1 MHLRGFEFQQLFLT
15 RQQILFQREALGYFV
30 LLLCAIT
37 HNQLL
42 DFQMTKKILV
52 IDDERSTRAN
62 IVNFLKAEGYEAIGA
77 ESGRT
82 GIALA
87 QQHLPDLI
95 ICDVLMP
102 GLDGYDVLTALQQD
116 PRTATIPFIF
126 LTISA
131 SEAGYRQSLE
141 LGADDYLS
149 KPVTSEQLR
158 SAIALRLN
166 PYSAAP
172 RPFVEANQSS
182 HPTDLQPLVE
192 AKERLLNRLCQ
203 RIPRQLNQVNMMLQR
218 LKELP
223 IDEERL
229 RQSHLDELQETIAA
243 IQAIVNEAAVLQ
255 TNLTPENAEL
265 LIRQFAL
272 WEEPQD

>member
-1 MHLRGFEFQQLFLT
+1 
-15 RQQILFQREALGYFV
+15 
-30 LLLCAIT
+30 
-37 HNQLL
+37 
-42 DFQMTKKILV
+42 MTKKILV
-52 IDDERSTRAN
+52 IDDERSTRAS
-62 IVNFLKAEGYEAIGA
+62 IVNFLRAEGYEAIGA
-77 ESGRT
+77 ENGRT

-172 RPFVEANQSS
+172 RPFVEADQSA
-182 HPTDLQPLVE
+182 HPADLQPLVE

-203 RIPRQLNQVNMMLQR
+203 RIPRQLTQVNTMLQR
-218 LKELP
+218 LKEMP
-223 IDEERL
+223 IDRDSPEESL
-229 RQSHLDELQETIAA
+229 RQSHLDEMQETIAA
-243 IQAIVNEAAVLQ
+243 IQAIVNETTVLQ

-272 WEEPQD
+272 WEDSQD

>member
-1 MHLRGFEFQQLFLT
+1 
-15 RQQILFQREALGYFV
+15 
-30 LLLCAIT
+30 
-37 HNQLL
+37 
-42 DFQMTKKILV
+42 MTKKILV
-52 IDDERSTRAN
+52 IDDERSTRAS
-62 IVNFLKAEGYEAIGA
+62 IVNFLKTEGYEAIGA
-77 ESGRT
+77 ENGRI

-116 PRTATIPFIF
+116 PRTAIIPFIF
-126 LTISA
+126 LTVSA
-131 SEAGYRQSLE
+131 SEAGYQQSLE

-158 SAIALRLN
+158 SAIAQRLN
-166 PYSAAP
+166 PYMLTPRRSFAAADP
-172 RPFVEANQSS
+172 ADPTRPA
-182 HPTDLQPLVE
+182 DLQPLVE

-203 RIPRQLNQVNMMLQR
+203 QIPRQLTQATTMLQR
-218 LKELP
+218 LKAMP
-223 IDEERL
+223 IDRDSPEESL

-243 IQAIVNEAAVLQ
+243 IQAIVNETTVLQ

-272 WEEPQD
+272 WEDLQD